1 MRSTTWIGLAA
12 LALSCGCSLAFVKR
26 APPAAAPGPQVAC
39 TDTKILPVADAVVGT
54 AMVVG
59 AVGISRADIDPD
71 ARNVVSPLY
80 GVVGLGLIY
89 SAYVGFRETGR
100 CQALRDAPA
109 IAMGPAPAPAIA
121 PAPAPA
127 PAIAPAPAPGP
138 APVPTPAP
146 APAPVPVP
154 APVSAPTPAPAPT
167 PVAPPTL
174 DPYAAAAPSPP
185 PAPPAR
191 REPSGEGEL
200 IGIGASLG
208 LLTSITLIDR
218 ADAGESRSASLL
230 IVGGALGGGA
240 LGYLVADG
248 LRARRSDA
256 YTAAAGLTLGITNA
270 ALLLRPLGRADTSE
284 EVLPILLAGSV
295 VGAGAGLA
303 VGHGLALTRGQ
314 VMFAAD
320 LGLLGVGTVA
330 LTSGLFDQDD
340 EADDS
345 ELIALQ
351 VGLDVGVAAGLV
363 LAPQVD
369 WSYRRARWV
378 GAASLA
384 GFFAGSLIAV
394 GATDKGQDPDP
405 DVVGAS
411 VLTGMWA
418 GFGLGVLLTRGWDAD
433 PVGASGAT
441 GASMTLAPQ
450 LSRDQLGVGAA
461 GTF

>member
-1 MRSTTWIGLAA
+1 M
-12 LALSCGCSLAFVKR
+12 
-26 APPAAAPGPQVAC
+26 
-39 TDTKILPVADAVVGT
+39 
-54 AMVVG
+54 
-59 AVGISRADIDPD
+59 
-71 ARNVVSPLY
+71 
-80 GVVGLGLIY
+80 
-89 SAYVGFRETGR
+89 
-100 CQALRDAPA
+100 
-109 IAMGPAPAPAIA
+109 
-121 PAPAPA
+121 
-127 PAIAPAPAPGP
+127 
-138 APVPTPAP
+138 
-146 APAPVPVP
+146 
-154 APVSAPTPAPAPT
+154 
-167 PVAPPTL
+167 
-174 DPYAAAAPSPP
+174 
-185 PAPPAR
+185 
-191 REPSGEGEL
+191 

-240 LGYLVADG
+240 LGYLLADG

-256 YTAAAGLTLGITNA
+256 YASAAGLTLGITNA

-433 PVGASGAT
+433 PAGATGAT
-441 GASMTLAPQ
+441 GASMTLLPQ
-450 LSRDQLGVGAA
+450 LGRDQLGVGVA
-461 GTF
+461 GGF

>member
-1 MRSTTWIGLAA
+1 MPVYSMTGYAVST
-12 LALSCGCSLAFVKR
+12 C
-26 APPAAAPGPQVAC
+26 
-39 TDTKILPVADAVVGT
+39 
-54 AMVVG
+54 
-59 AVGISRADIDPD
+59 
-71 ARNVVSPLY
+71 
-80 GVVGLGLIY
+80 
-89 SAYVGFRETGR
+89 E
-100 CQALRDAPA
+100 
-109 IAMGPAPAPAIA
+109 APAPSNAA
-121 PAPAPA
+121 SVTVELRSVNGRFLDLSLKLPDELRGLEPALREMVAAAVRPEVIKA
-127 PAIAPAPAPGP
+127 
-138 APVPTPAP
+138 V
-146 APAPVPVP
+146 
-154 APVSAPTPAPAPT
+154 VSRGGRPDLAGAALPLVKAPT
-167 PVAPPTL
+167 
-174 DPYAAAAPSPP
+174 
-185 PAPPAR
+185 
-191 REPSGEGEL
+191 
-200 IGIGASLG
+200 
-208 LLTSITLIDR
+208 
-218 ADAGESRSASLL
+218 LL

-240 LGYLVADG
+240 LGYLLADG

-256 YTAAAGLTLGITNA
+256 YASAAGLTLGITNA

-418 GFGLGVLLTRGWDAD
+418 GFGLGVLLTRGWDAEPFYRFASGRLTYACAYD
-433 PVGASGAT
+433 NPRDTAVSEGASALDNEMCMAIAYYVPAT
-441 GASMTLAPQ
+441 AP
-450 LSRDQLGVGAA
+450 
-461 GTF
+461 TFCFNDTVVR